1 MGTIMR
7 KSLFLTA
14 ALLFCSGAPA
24 LAQTPAGEISAG
36 WAFLHSLDAANEGLD
51 EFANFPLGFH
61 VGGAGRITDFLGIAG
76 DLGWNQKSQDFFG
89 VDTKLSFTTFSG
101 GPRFYFGDRVTGF
114 VHALFG
120 GIRGEA
126 SASFEGESE
135 SESETEFMIQPGG
148 GVDVRVSDS
157 VAIRAQFDYQ
167 WINAEDTDGNVRF
180 VVAAAFYL
188 GER

>member
-1 MGTIMR
+1 MR
-7 KSLFLTA
+7 KSLIFATVV
-14 ALLFCSGAPA
+14 LFCFGAP
-24 LAQTPAGEISAG
+24 LWAQTPAGEFSAG
-36 WAFLHSLDAANEGLD
+36 WAFLHSLDAADEGLS
-51 EFANFPLGFH
+51 EFENYPLGFH
-61 VGGAGRITDFLGIAG
+61 VGGAARIADFLGIAG
-76 DLGWNQKSQDFFG
+76 DVGWNQKSQDFLG
-89 VDTKLSFTTFSG
+89 IDTKLSFTTFSA

-120 GIRGEA
+120 GIRGKA
-126 SASFEGESE
+126 SISFAGESE

-167 WINAEDTDGNVRF
+167 WINAEDADGNLRF
-180 VVAAAFYL
+180 VVGAAFYL